1 MNSIR
6 TKLTL
11 IIVVAIVL
19 ATGIAIFLGI
29 NATMNVGETSAEQI
43 LHLLCETGDKNLDQY
58 FEGIERSV
66 KLASSYIEDDL
77 KSTDPKELSAHVD
90 RVRSVVGKIA
100 GETAGVLTYYYRID
114 PVYSDSTKGFWY
126 VDMDSRGFTEH
137 EVTDISSYDT
147 SDTSQLVWFTV
158 PKSTGKSVW
167 LPPYVTDNLD
177 VLVLSYNMPIY
188 RDGQFVGVFGIEL
201 DYTTLANQ
209 VNNIKLYDHGYA
221 FINDKDGNIIYHP
234 YIDVAR
240 MAPEDRPRVPEG
252 LLSNKSDIRY
262 EYEGVEKQAVWLEL
276 NNGMRLNVTVPVS
289 EINGNWKSLAI
300 KILIVSGFLLIVF
313 IFVALHFTGHITKPL
328 KEFKKVAEQVESG
341 NYDVEM
347 NYHGNDEIG
356 VLSNTFNHMIGNM
369 KNYVSELNRLNDHL
383 KEDNLTLE
391 AATTKDSLTG
401 VRNRFALRRDY
412 ELYEGRDIHIM
423 MVDIDDFKKVNDN
436 YGHSVGD
443 YLLKKMGDSLL
454 DVFGF
459 EYSYRYGGDEFLVIV
474 PDMKDSDFRTAMD
487 QLQLRLDG
495 IELGD
500 QKMPVHFSAGYV
512 YGRTTLKDDLRLML
526 RQADEL
532 LYKTKGAGKHGFTG
546 QAYDRKYAVGLKK
559 RAEEDFRRG

>member
-1 MNSIR
+1 M
-6 TKLTL
+6 
-11 IIVVAIVL
+11 AIVL

-58 FEGIERSV
+58 FEGIEKSV

-77 KSTDPKELSAHVD
+77 SGTDPQDLPAHVD
-90 RVRSVVGKIA
+90 RVREVVGKIA

-114 PVYSDSTKGFWY
+114 PVYSDKASGLWY

-158 PKSTGKSVW
+158 PKSTGKALW

-188 RDGQFVGVFGIEL
+188 KNGHFVGVFGIEL

-209 VNNIKLYDHGYA
+209 VNNIKLYDNGYA
-221 FINDKDGNIIYHP
+221 FINDKDGNIVYHP

-252 LLSNKSDIRY
+252 LLSNKSDIHY
-262 EYEGVEKQAVWLEL
+262 FYEGVEKQAVWLEL

-289 EINGNWKSLAI
+289 EINGNWKGLVV
-300 KILIVSGFLLIVF
+300 KILIVAGILLIVF
-313 IFVALHFTGHITKPL
+313 ILVALHFTGHITKPL
-328 KEFKKVAEQVESG
+328 KEFKEVAEQVEAG

-369 KNYVSELNRLNDHL
+369 KDYISELNRLNDHL
-383 KEDNLTLE
+383 KEDNLSLE

-412 ELYEGRDIHIM
+412 ELYVDRNIHIM
-423 MVDIDDFKKVNDN
+423 MVDIDDFKKVNDT

-443 YLLKKMGDSLL
+443 YLLRKVGDALL
-454 DVFGF
+454 NIFGF
-459 EYSYRYGGDEFLVIV
+459 EYSYRYGGDEFLVII
-474 PDMKDSDFRTAMD
+474 PDMKDEDFRAAMD
-487 QLQLRLDG
+487 DLKNRL
-495 IELGD
+495 EESKLED
-500 QKMPVHFSAGYV
+500 QRMPVHFSAGYV
-512 YGRTTLKDDLRLML
+512 YGRTTLQDDLRLML

-532 LYKTKGAGKHGFTG
+532 LYKTKGSGKHGFTG
-546 QAYDRKYAVGLKK
+546 RAYDRQFAEVLKK